1 LAVNA
6 QDGGIKTRIDQ
17 SPLSQGLGLV
27 FARQVN
33 APPIILIAGPT
44 ASGKSALALDLAQSL
59 GGEIVNAD
67 AQQIY
72 QALPLLS
79 ARPSAEDMARV
90 PHHLFAVASPDQSW
104 SVGHWLRAC
113 CEVLDEIRSRGRP
126 SLIVGGTGLYFS
138 ALTRGLADI
147 PPVPLSMRDA
157 VEARLDQEGEAQ
169 FRDSLARID
178 PVAEARIAPGDRQ
191 RLIRALAV
199 AEATGQALSQWQS
212 NTQPALK
219 REDWRGLVIEPDRKR
234 LYQGCDARLLAMLEA
249 GVLGEVAE
257 MMAMNLNPTL
267 PALKAVGYRELASH
281 LAGETPLDHALDQAQ
296 MQTRRYAKRQ
306 LTWFRNQTPDWARLT
321 SSAADQAER
330 LIFAPTGRLTP
341 AP

>member
-1 LAVNA
+1 MFGRRVN
-6 QDGGIKTRIDQ
+6 
-17 SPLSQGLGLV
+17 
-27 FARQVN
+27 
-33 APPIILIAGPT
+33 PPSIILIAGPT

-72 QALPLLS
+72 QALPRLT
-79 ARPSAEDMARV
+79 ARPSPGEMARV

-113 CEVLDEIRSRGRP
+113 CTVLADIKRRGRTA
-126 SLIVGGTGLYFS
+126 LIVGGTGLYFS

-157 VEARLDQEGEAQ
+157 IEARLDLEGEAR
-169 FRDSLARID
+169 FREVLARID
-178 PVAEARIAPGDRQ
+178 AAAEARIAPGDRQ

-199 AEATGQALSQWQS
+199 AEATGRSLSQWQS
-212 NTQPALK
+212 DTQPALK
-219 REDWRGLVIEPDRKR
+219 PEDWRGLVIEPDRKA
-234 LYQGCDARLLAMLEA
+234 LYKRCDARLASMLEA
-249 GVLGEVAE
+249 GVLDEVAE
-257 MMAMNLNPTL
+257 LMAMTLDPAL
-267 PALKAVGYRELASH
+267 PALKAVGYREFAGH
-281 LAGETPLDHALDQAQ
+281 LAGEAHLDEALAQAQ

-321 SSAADQAER
+321 QPSAAEAER